1 MAKQVLVHFWTGKLY
16 LKHFR
21 INRNDILNNF
31 KIRLLDTVGLGGGGA
46 AGAGG
51 LGGLGGLGA
60 GLGGIGG
67 GVAGVGAAGGTAA
80 TVAGTTAVA
89 GIKIKLN

>member
-51 LGGLGGLGA
+51 LGGLGA